1 MNFTLRFVF
10 AATFLSLMFDGT
22 AAHAQQSRRHRRGGQ
37 NNYAISQQILARFLA
52 NERRN
57 MAMLN
62 NGRAPIYRQIPNA
75 SPSPNYTQL
84 PDPATAGLKA
94 SFYGTMALN
103 QLTTGKFRQ
112 GAVSGAK
119 SLYNAHN
126 AAAGYQRS
134 LASSLRAYRIPHIET
149 ARHSFRRGFGV
160 RRECEEAKKLRRVES

>member
-52 NERRN
+52 NERHN

-94 SFYGTMALN
+94 SFYGTMAST

-112 GAVSGAK
+112 GTVSGAK

-126 AAAGYQRS
+126 AAAGYRARS
-134 LASSLRAYRIPHIET
+134 LPPSGPTGYLTLRQQGIPFDGGLVFDEM
-149 ARHSFRRGFGV
+149 RRS
-160 RRECEEAKKLRRVES
+160 EKTEAG

>member
-52 NERRN
+52 NERAQHGHAQQRSCPDLQTDPQRL
-57 MAMLN
+57 AKPQLYSAPRPR
-62 NGRAPIYRQIPNA
+62 NGR
-75 SPSPNYTQL
+75 SESQL
-84 PDPATAGLKA
+84 LRHDG
-94 SFYGTMALN
+94 LN
-103 QLTTGKFRQ
+103 QPTTGKFRQ

-126 AAAGYQRS
+126 AAAGYA
-134 LASSLRAYRIPHIET
+134 LARFLPPGLPDTSH
-149 ARHSFRRGFGV
+149 
-160 RRECEEAKKLRRVES
+160 